1 MNKHELFMQR
11 CLQLAAIGQQWVA
24 PNPMVGAVVVN
35 NGKIIGEGYHKNY
48 GGPHAEVNAI
58 QQTHNK
64 SELEGATLYV
74 SLEPCAHFG
83 KTPPC
88 TNLIVEHKIAK
99 VYVAC
104 LDPNP
109 LVAGKGV
116 SQLKNAGIEVV
127 VGVLAHEAKELNK
140 RFINYY
146 TNKKPYVVLKWAQ
159 TANGY
164 CGRLPASQLSPK
176 ITNWFSDINVHQLR
190 ACQSAILIGYN
201 TAKYDNPSLTTRKW
215 FGKNPIRVIIDLDGL
230 LAQNL
235 DVFTD
240 NNPTIVFTLN
250 PKQSTNA
257 LSFVQINKQQNLLNE
272 ILTYLYEQNIQ
283 SLLVEGGPKT
293 LQLFIDHKIWNEAH
307 VFTSSNQWEQGVK
320 APQLNYGKEVQ
331 NTTVLGDNYKII
343 NSEI

>member
-1 MNKHELFMQR
+1 
-11 CLQLAAIGQQWVA
+11 LQLAAIGQQWVA

-58 QQTHNK
+58 QKTHNK

-164 CGRLPASQLSPK
+164 CGRLPASQL
-176 ITNWFSDINVHQLR
+176 
-190 ACQSAILIGYN
+190 
-201 TAKYDNPSLTTRKW
+201 
-215 FGKNPIRVIIDLDGL
+215 
-230 LAQNL
+230 
-235 DVFTD
+235 
-240 NNPTIVFTLN
+240 
-250 PKQSTNA
+250 
-257 LSFVQINKQQNLLNE
+257 
-272 ILTYLYEQNIQ
+272 
-283 SLLVEGGPKT
+283 
-293 LQLFIDHKIWNEAH
+293 
-307 VFTSSNQWEQGVK
+307 
-320 APQLNYGKEVQ
+320 
-331 NTTVLGDNYKII
+331 
-343 NSEI
+343 

>member
-116 SQLKNAGIEVV
+116 SQL
-127 VGVLAHEAKELNK
+127 
-140 RFINYY
+140 
-146 TNKKPYVVLKWAQ
+146 
-159 TANGY
+159 
-164 CGRLPASQLSPK
+164 
-176 ITNWFSDINVHQLR
+176 
-190 ACQSAILIGYN
+190 
-201 TAKYDNPSLTTRKW
+201 
-215 FGKNPIRVIIDLDGL
+215 
-230 LAQNL
+230 
-235 DVFTD
+235 
-240 NNPTIVFTLN
+240 
-250 PKQSTNA
+250 
-257 LSFVQINKQQNLLNE
+257 
-272 ILTYLYEQNIQ
+272 
-283 SLLVEGGPKT
+283 
-293 LQLFIDHKIWNEAH
+293 
-307 VFTSSNQWEQGVK
+307 
-320 APQLNYGKEVQ
+320 
-331 NTTVLGDNYKII
+331 
-343 NSEI
+343 